1 MPKVVSSESSSSES
15 EEEEEEEEI
24 EEITTEGARNN
35 GIVSSNN
42 TNANNPLAMKTEM
55 TIVDGRSAMAGMYQ
69 VVHHRFETISTT
81 TAVVPRSVADD
92 HSQVR

>member
-1 MPKVVSSESSSSES
+1 MHLLESSSSES
-15 EEEEEEEEI
+15 EEEEEEEEEI